1 MKVFTKEDLLAL
13 NDGDEGLVE
22 YEHEEAFINSLGS
35 MGSTFLYLGDVT
47 VPPFLEGP
55 IPDEEL
61 DLPNY
66 GKCTLSA
73 LVDPQTG
80 ELFSLIDKR
89 FLVKSENN
97 RLNYADLSDAKY
109 EDGSRIFEESEV
121 SGERVVIQVFE
132 NLIDGQWV
140 IDTDF
145 INAYSKSFE
154 EEG

>member
-47 VPPFLEGP
+47 VPPIFNSP

-89 FLVKSENN
+89 FLLKSENS
-97 RLNYADLSDAKY
+97 RLNYADLSDAKA

-121 SGERVVIQVFE
+121 SEERVVIQVLE

-145 INAYSKSFE
+145 LNAYSESFKE
-154 EEG
+154 